1 LMVECMGNG
10 KSELKTELKTKLK
23 TFTAP
28 IIEGL
33 CDVRVKARDSLP
45 ERKVV

>member
-1 LMVECMGNG
+1 MGNG

-45 ERKVV
+45 ECNVV